1 MTWRA
6 IYRWPTRQVRG
17 FIGNVADFGGALL
30 TRPESV
36 VPPSVW
42 STWVWL
48 KAQVP
53 RAFGWGSAFQQI
65 TASVVLAVV
74 AFISGFITA
83 GVTWVLIGVFAITA
97 SLGLLRLWPFIN
109 RLWVGFHPGGR

>member
-1 MTWRA
+1 MTWRMV
-6 IYRWPTRQVRG
+6 YRWPARQIRG
-17 FIGNVADFGGALL
+17 FVGNVIEFGSNLL
-30 TRPESV
+30 TKPEKV

-53 RAFGWGSAFQQI
+53 RAFGGGTPFQQI

-74 AFISGFITA
+74 AFLSGFITA
-83 GVTWVLIGVFAITA
+83 GATWVLIGVFTITFV
-97 SLGLLRLWPFIN
+97 LGLLRLWPFIDKGWT
-109 RLWVGFHPGGR
+109 RTHPLH